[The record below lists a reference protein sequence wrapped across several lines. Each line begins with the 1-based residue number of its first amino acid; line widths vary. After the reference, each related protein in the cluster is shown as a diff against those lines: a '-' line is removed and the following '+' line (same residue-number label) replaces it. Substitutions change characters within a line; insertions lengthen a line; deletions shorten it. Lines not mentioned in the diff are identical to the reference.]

1 MPNPHTNPRI
11 KNTLLTL
18 LVFLKHKAE
27 EKDLE
32 PVIPVAKVIDLLR
45 GSGLKLSYQQL
56 VDLTQDPSIAPSIKS
71 INKSQLEL
79 NLGEEDET
87 PAPAMDIP
95 MEPEE
100 GEGEDQGEEF
110 NSDDFSFP
118 EGEGEQAPVEG
129 QPAQAAAPAPEE
141 EPQGKPQQSIV
152 TQMAKR
158 AAARPD

>member
-1 MPNPHTNPRI
+1 MPNPHTNPAI

-27 EKDLE
+27 EKGLD
-32 PVIPVAKVIDLLR
+32 PVISVSKVIDLLR

-71 INKSQLEL
+71 INNNQIEI
-79 NLGEEDET
+79 NLGDEDENT
-87 PAPAMDIP
+87 APAMDIP

-100 GEGEDQGEEF
+100 GEGEEGQEGGDEF
-110 NSDDFSFP
+110 GSDDFSFP
-118 EGEGEQAPVEG
+118 EGEEAAPVDGQQQAP
-129 QPAQAAAPAPEE
+129 PEE
-141 EPQGKPQQSIV
+141 EFQGRPQQSII

-158 AAARPD
+158 AASRPD